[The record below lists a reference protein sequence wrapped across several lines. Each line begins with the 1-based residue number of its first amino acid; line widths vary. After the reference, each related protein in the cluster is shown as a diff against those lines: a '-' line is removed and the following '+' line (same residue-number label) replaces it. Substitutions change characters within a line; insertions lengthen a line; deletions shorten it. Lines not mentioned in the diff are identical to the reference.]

1 LPFFV
6 CWSQAGQVLTALM
19 FRAPDDMCD
28 TLVVVQKD
36 RVLFAKNSDRDP
48 NEAQVLD
55 WQPRRENPAGTTL
68 RCTWIEI
75 PQVRTTHAVL
85 LSRPFWIWGAEMG
98 ANEHGVVIGNEAV
111 FTRAPYAKT
120 GLTGMDLLRLALE
133 RAANAQAA
141 ADVIV
146 GLLETHGQGGGCG
159 HENRRFTYH
168 NSFLIA
174 DPTRAIVLETAGR
187 AWATQDVRGP
197 RSISNVLSIPGFA
210 KRHSDR
216 VKTWAAAGR
225 LRRSRTECLAQ
236 QANKPAE
243 LAAIL
248 RDHGDRQTDPRF
260 SFFHGGLTAPC
271 VHAGGL
277 IASSQTT
284 GSWIS
289 ELSPTV
295 IRHWATGTAAPCMS
309 IFKPVAVNEVLDV
322 GAPTDRFDETSL
334 WWRGEQV
341 HRRIIGNPAALLPR
355 LAVERLPLETSWFAD
370 PPDSKEAFRLAAQM
384 NERWIEAAA
393 SQSGFVDG
401 RPWFVRSYWR
411 KRNARAAFPTA
422 SWHARCL
429 VPTA

>member
-1 LPFFV
+1 
-6 CWSQAGQVLTALM
+6 
-19 FRAPDDMCD
+19 MCD

-55 WQPRRENPAGTTL
+55 WQPRREYPAGTSV

-98 ANEHGVVIGNEAV
+98 ANEHGLVIGNEAV

-133 RAANAQAA
+133 RAADAQSA

-159 HENRRFTYH
+159 HEHRRFTYH

-174 DPTRAIVLETAGR
+174 DPSRAIVLETAGR
-187 AWATQDVRGP
+187 AWATQDVYGA
-197 RSISNVLSIPGFA
+197 RSISNVLSIAGFA
-210 KRHSDR
+210 ERHGDR
-216 VKTWAAAGR
+216 VKTWAGAGR

-236 QANKPAE
+236 QASKPAE

-248 RDHGDRQTDPRF
+248 RDHGEGRSCPHF

-289 ELSPTV
+289 ELSPTSV
-295 IRHWATGTAAPCMS
+295 RHWATGTAAPCVS
-309 IFKPVAVNEVLDV
+309 VFKPVTVNEPIDV

-341 HRRIIGNPAALLPR
+341 HRRIIGNLGGFLPR
-355 LAVERLPLETSWFAD
+355 LALERLPLECSWFAD

-384 NERWIEAAA
+384 NERWIEAAT
-393 SQSGFVDG
+393 SEGNVVDS
-401 RPWFVRSYWR
+401 RPWFVRGYWR
-411 KRNARAAFPTA
+411 KRNARAGFPTA
-422 SWHARCL
+422 GRRPKTRVLA
-429 VPTA
+429 PTA

>member
-1 LPFFV
+1 
-6 CWSQAGQVLTALM
+6 M

-422 SWHARCL
+422 SCLRHARSL

>member
-1 LPFFV
+1 
-6 CWSQAGQVLTALM
+6 
-19 FRAPDDMCD
+19 MCD
-28 TLVVVQKD
+28 TLVVVGRD
-36 RVLFAKNSDRDP
+36 RVLFSKNSDRDP

-55 WQPRRENPAGTTL
+55 WQPRREYPAGASL

-75 PQVRTTHAVL
+75 PQVAATHAVL
-85 LSRPFWIWGAEMG
+85 LSRPFWMWGAEMG

-133 RAANAQAA
+133 RAADAQSA

-174 DPTRAIVLETAGR
+174 DRTRAIVLETAGR
-187 AWATQDVRGP
+187 AWATQDVRGA

-210 KRHSDR
+210 ERHGDR
-216 VKTWAAAGR
+216 VKTWASAGR

-236 QANKPAE
+236 QVSCPAE
-243 LAAIL
+243 LASIL
-248 RDHGDRQTDPRF
+248 RDHGDGRSDPHY
-260 SFFHGGLTAPC
+260 SFFHGGLIAPC

-277 IASSQTT
+277 VTSSQTT

-289 ELSPTV
+289 ELSPARV
-295 IRHWATGTAAPCMS
+295 RHWATGTAAPCVS
-309 IFKPVAVNEVLDV
+309 LFKPVGIDQPVDV
-322 GAPTDRFDETSL
+322 GSPTDRYDENSV
-334 WWRGEQV
+334 WWHGEQL
-341 HRRIIGNPAALLPR
+341 HRRVIARAAEFLPR
-355 LAVERLPLETSWFAD
+355 LTLQRLPVERRWFDD
-370 PPDSKEAFRLAAQM
+370 PPDSREAFRQAAEM
-384 NERWIEAAA
+384 TDRWIEAVETPGV
-393 SQSGFVDG
+393 SHDP

-411 KRNARAAFPTA
+411 KRNTRAAFPNVGRSPRPRALTP
-422 SWHARCL
+422 S
-429 VPTA
+429 V

>member
-1 LPFFV
+1 
-6 CWSQAGQVLTALM
+6 M
-19 FRAPDDMCD
+19 FRTPDDMCD
-28 TLVVVQKD
+28 TIAVVQQD

-48 NEAQVLD
+48 NEAQILD
-55 WQPRRENPAGTTL
+55 WQPRQEYPAGTTV

-111 FTRAPYAKT
+111 FTRATYAKT

-133 RAANAQAA
+133 RAADAQSA

-159 HENRRFTYH
+159 HEHRRFTYH

-174 DPTRAIVLETAGR
+174 DPTRAIVLDTAGR
-187 AWATQDVRGP
+187 SWATQDVRGV
-197 RSISNVLSIPGFA
+197 RSISNVLSISGFA
-210 KRHSDR
+210 ERHSDR
-216 VKTWAAAGR
+216 VKTWAGAGR

-236 QANKPAE
+236 QVCKPAE

-248 RDHGDRQTDPRF
+248 RDHGEGRACPHF

-289 ELSPTV
+289 ELSPAGV
-295 IRHWATGTAAPCMS
+295 RHWATGTAAPCVS
-309 IFKPVAVNEVLDV
+309 LFKPVSVCEPIDV

-341 HRRIIGNPAALLPR
+341 HRRIIGNPGGFLPR
-355 LAVERLPLETSWFAD
+355 MALERLPLECSWFAD

-393 SQSGFVDG
+393 SQSPVVDS
-401 RPWFVRSYWR
+401 RPWFVRGYWR
-411 KRNARAAFPTA
+411 KRNARAGFSNAGPRPQARVLAPTA
-422 SWHARCL
+422 
-429 VPTA
+429 

>member
-1 LPFFV
+1 
-6 CWSQAGQVLTALM
+6 M
-19 FRAPDDMCD
+19 FRTPDDMCD

-55 WQPRRENPAGTTL
+55 WHPRREYPSGTTL

-75 PQVRTTHAVL
+75 PQVMTTHAVL

-98 ANEHGVVIGNEAV
+98 TNEHGVVIGNEAV

-187 AWATQDVRGP
+187 AWATQDVRGV

-210 KRHSDR
+210 ERHSDR

-225 LRRSRTECLAQ
+225 LRRLRTECLAQ
-236 QANKPAE
+236 QANKPAD

-248 RDHGDRQTDPRF
+248 RDHGDGQTDPRF

-289 ELSPTV
+289 ELSPTG

-309 IFKPVAVNEVLDV
+309 IFKPVAVNEALDV
-322 GAPTDRFDETSL
+322 GAPTDRFDEPSL

-341 HRRIIGNPAALLPR
+341 HRRIIANPAALLPR
-355 LAVERLPLETSWFAD
+355 LAIERLPLESSWFAD

-393 SQSGFVDG
+393 SQSGLVDG

-422 SWHARCL
+422 SRLLHARSL
-429 VPTA
+429 APTA